1 MPKYVCLDMMEKDEN
16 TLKEQEMQG
25 VRISYKIGQELTPI
39 SWQRFEETKFFV
51 ALILDNMTEAS
62 ECQR

>member
-1 MPKYVCLDMMEKDEN
+1 MMEKDEN
-16 TLKEQEMQG
+16 SLKEQERQG
-25 VRISYKIGQELTPI
+25 IRISSKIGQELTPI
-39 SWQRFEETKFFV
+39 SWQRFEEAKFFV

>member
-1 MPKYVCLDMMEKDEN
+1 MEKDEN
-16 TLKEQEMQG
+16 SLKEQERQG
-25 VRISYKIGQELTPI
+25 IRISSKIGQELTPI
-39 SWQRFEETKFFV
+39 SWQRFEEAKFFV

>member
-1 MPKYVCLDMMEKDEN
+1 MEKDEN
-16 TLKEQEMQG
+16 ILKEQEMQG
-25 VRISYKIGQELTPI
+25 VRKSYKAGNPIGQELTPL
-39 SWQRFEETKFFV
+39 SWQRFEETKYFV